1 MPRPDTGD
9 AREWNPVH
17 WFLRIPI
24 GSRTY
29 ERNSQSFQVAVN
41 LDNETACF
49 CKALFRRGQAA
60 AGQGDYE
67 VGQANVCFLYTSK
80 VQGQTHANSPGCS
93 ERSSKGCWV
102 DAAGLRSFYICNS
115 YCWEHG
121 SDDRCYPHVGPW
133 YPIRDSG
140 SPAWPSSAPWGPNS
154 FPEPKILRL
163 PHSNLTLSKAQK
175 NMFVNVF
182 QPPNRAQGRTLCALL
197 QFTVDSH
204 EESWV
209 CWVCD
214 EFIFMSSLF
223 FIQQCFLL
231 SPSAGEKQW
240 YIVRPPAGLRF
251 LEPWSI
257 THLFS

>member
-41 LDNETACF
+41 MILHVFARRCF
-49 CKALFRRGQAA
+49 DVVRLQQDKVTMRWAKRMFVFSTLPRSRAKHMQTLQDALKDLQKAAELMPQDWDLF
-60 AGQGDYE
+60 
-67 VGQANVCFLYTSK
+67 
-80 VQGQTHANSPGCS
+80 
-93 ERSSKGCWV
+93 
-102 DAAGLRSFYICNS
+102 ICNS
-115 YCWEHG
+115 YFREHG

-140 SPAWPSSAPWGPNS
+140 SPAWPSSAPWGPNT
-154 FPEPKILRL
+154 FPEPGILRL
-163 PHSNLTLSKAQK
+163 PHSNLTLLKAQK

-182 QPPNRAQGRTLCALL
+182 QPPNRAQGRTLSKAIAATSALL
-197 QFTVDSH
+197 QFTIDSH

-214 EFIFMSSLF
+214 EFIFILHSTV
-223 FIQQCFLL
+223 L
-231 SPSAGEKQW
+231 STQSFCRREAVIHGET
-240 YIVRPPAGLRF
+240 AA
-251 LEPWSI
+251 
-257 THLFS
+257 